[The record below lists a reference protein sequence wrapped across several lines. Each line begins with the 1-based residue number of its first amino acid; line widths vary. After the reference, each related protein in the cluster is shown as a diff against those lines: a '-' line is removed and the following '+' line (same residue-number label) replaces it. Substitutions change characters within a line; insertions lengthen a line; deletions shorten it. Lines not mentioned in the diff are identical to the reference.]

1 MWPPAGAEPI
11 SIEELY
17 DEVAARG
24 IEYGPAFT
32 VLRAAWWHGE
42 ALLAEI
48 ALDEG
53 EREEALAYGAH
64 PALLDGAL
72 QLLGASLLGEA
83 GEGDQRTQSVAYL
96 PFSFSGVE
104 FHAPGASSLRALIL
118 PLSSDTVSLVVADE
132 AGRPVVSMEA
142 LMMREVSMAQMGA
155 ARGASDD
162 ALFTVEWEASAS
174 SPSGELPTE
183 PLVLLGAEDSA
194 LAASLGQG
202 DGPGVELH
210 ADLAALCEAVE
221 RGRPV
226 PEAVLVDFTPAGWG
240 DSIALDLMHHTAHR
254 LLALIQRWLE
264 EEHFSGS
271 RLAVVTGGAVAAS
284 PASDLLDGVALAPL
298 WGLVRSAQAENPG
311 RFVLIDV
318 DVDADTTGAS
328 LSVALGTGESQAAIR
343 GGQIAVPRLRPLT
356 ATAAEAP
363 VFDLAATAAEAP
375 ALDPAGTILIT
386 GGTGALGARIAR
398 HLVSRHGAGRL
409 LLASRAGLDAPG
421 APELQAELGEL
432 GADVRIAACDVSD
445 RAALKTL
452 LDSISEEHP
461 LTAVV
466 HAAGTIDSGLIDS
479 MTPERLDRAL
489 APKADGAWHLHELTL
504 DAPLRA
510 FVLFSSAAG
519 LIGGPGQANYAA
531 ANAFLDALAAH
542 RRARGLPASS
552 TAWGLWDV
560 DSAMTDHL
568 GEADRRRLANSGMR
582 TLSHEQGLALFD
594 VMLNARQT
602 LVIAVALDQRAL
614 RGQARTGVLPAMLSG
629 LVRLPKRSAATHGDS
644 LVARLASIPE
654 AEREGVVLELVRS
667 HVAAV
672 AGYDSPAAVDEQ
684 RAFKELGFDSLTAVE
699 LRNRLNVV
707 TGVALPATLVF
718 DYPTPKALAGYL
730 LSRVSAE
737 GAGAVGGPAVS
748 ALADL
753 RQLENVLSALA
764 ADDLERTQIIGRLR
778 ELAADPASADAGG
791 EEELEAGTADEVFA
805 ALDRELGAL

>member
-1 MWPPAGAEPI
+1 M
-11 SIEELY
+11 
-17 DEVAARG
+17 
-24 IEYGPAFT
+24 
-32 VLRAAWWHGE
+32 
-42 ALLAEI
+42 
-48 ALDEG
+48 
-53 EREEALAYGAH
+53 
-64 PALLDGAL
+64 
-72 QLLGASLLGEA
+72 
-83 GEGDQRTQSVAYL
+83 
-96 PFSFSGVE
+96 
-104 FHAPGASSLRALIL
+104 IL
-118 PLSSDTVSLVVADE
+118 PLSSDTVSLVVTDE
-132 AGRPVVSMEA
+132 AGRPVASMEA
-142 LMMREVSMAQMGA
+142 LMMREVSMAQIGA

-174 SPSGELPTE
+174 PTSGESPTE
-183 PLVLLGAEDSA
+183 PLVLLGTEASA

-210 ADLAALCEAVE
+210 TDLDALCEAVE
-221 RGRPV
+221 QGRPV

-254 LLALIQRWLE
+254 LLALIQRWLAE
-264 EEHFSGS
+264 ERFSGS

-311 RFVLIDV
+311 RFVLIDA
-318 DVDADTTGAS
+318 DADTTGAS
-328 LSVALGTGESQAAIR
+328 LSVALGTGESQVAIR
-343 GGQIAVPRLRPLT
+343 SGQIAVPRLRPLT
-356 ATAAEAP
+356 
-363 VFDLAATAAEAP
+363 VTAAEAP

-409 LLASRAGLDAPG
+409 LLLSRAGLDAPH
-421 APELQAELGEL
+421 APELQAELREL

-445 RAALKTL
+445 RAALKML
-452 LDSISEEHP
+452 LDWIPEEHP

-466 HAAGTIDSGLIDS
+466 HAAGVLESGLIGS

-504 DAPLRA
+504 DAPLQA

-568 GEADRRRLANSGMR
+568 SEADRRRMASSGMR
-582 TLSHEQGLALFD
+582 TLSHDQGLALFD
-594 VMLNARQT
+594 VVLSAPQT
-602 LVIAVALDQRAL
+602 LVFAAALDQRAL
-614 RGQARTGVLPAMLSG
+614 RGQAKTGVLPAMLSS
-629 LVRLPKRSAATHGDS
+629 LVRLPKRDAGTHGDS
-644 LVARLASIPE
+644 LAARLAGVPE

-667 HVAAV
+667 HVAAAV
-672 AGYDSPAAVDEQ
+672 GYDSPAAVEEQ

-707 TGVALPATLVF
+707 TGVRLPATLVF
-718 DYPTPKALAGYL
+718 DYPTPRALAGYL
-730 LSRVSAE
+730 LSRVAADGG
-737 GAGAVGGPAVS
+737 GATGELAVS
-748 ALADL
+748 ALAEL
-753 RQLENVLSALA
+753 HRLENVLSALA
-764 ADDLERTQIIGRLR
+764 GDDLERTQIIGRLR
-778 ELAADPASADAGG
+778 ELAADPAGADAGG
-791 EEELEAGTADEVFA
+791 EELEASTADEVFA